1 MREKPRH
8 LVWRNGRPRW
18 EPSPTARKFGLK
30 GMDLK
35 YPDRKFMTWDD
46 ACHAADRLNAELDA
60 LRCASEPS
68 NFAEKV
74 ARWKAKSTPRPQ
86 PDQPQV
92 VAALPTPSRFKAGY
106 VYFLWV
112 GAGVKIG
119 FSTKPIARLD
129 SLWTGASEKPA
140 KVAVLRGTL
149 ADEQRLHKRFNKH
162 RSHREWFRSSR
173 ELNEILN
180 EMFMAGT
187 TNIP

>member
-68 NFAEKV
+68 NFEEKV